1 MLKILIAEDEP
12 LEQQTIKKL
21 LEKHYAYAADIRVA
35 DNGMDAVSMAQLWN
49 ADLVLMD
56 IEMPVISGIDAALKI
71 VTQNP
76 RAKLIFITA
85 YDRFEYAVEAVRL
98 RAVDYLLK
106 PVEDEKLVAVV
117 GRTIEELKEQALFYE
132 QVQRMQER
140 QPEVPDASP
149 QDARLE
155 DGRPNSQAD
164 SAAGPLTDCKK
175 KTAREG
181 AAAEAACQDRNRLLM
196 QKVADYVEKN
206 YQYDISQE
214 VICDILNM
222 STGYFSKL
230 FHQCYG
236 VKFIDHLTNVRVEA
250 AKSML
255 ADPTMRSSEIGKRVG
270 YQSSSYFSKI
280 FKQKTGITPSEDRA
294 RLDVD

>member
-76 RAKLIFITA
+76 LAKLIFITA

-132 QVQRMQER
+132 QGQRMQ
-140 QPEVPDASP
+140 
-149 QDARLE
+149 
-155 DGRPNSQAD
+155 
-164 SAAGPLTDCKK
+164 
-175 KTAREG
+175 
-181 AAAEAACQDRNRLLM
+181 
-196 QKVADYVEKN
+196 
-206 YQYDISQE
+206 
-214 VICDILNM
+214 
-222 STGYFSKL
+222 
-230 FHQCYG
+230 
-236 VKFIDHLTNVRVEA
+236 
-250 AKSML
+250 
-255 ADPTMRSSEIGKRVG
+255 
-270 YQSSSYFSKI
+270 
-280 FKQKTGITPSEDRA
+280 
-294 RLDVD
+294 

>member
-12 LEQQTIKKL
+12 LERQTLLKL
-21 LEKHYAYAADIRVA
+21 LEGHYSYTADIRTV
-35 DNGMDAVSMAQLWN
+35 DNGVDAVSMAQLWN

-56 IEMPVISGIDAALKI
+56 IEMPGINGIDAALKI
-71 VTQNP
+71 VTHNP

-106 PVEDEKLVAVV
+106 PAEDEKVIAVV
-117 GRTIEELKEQALFYE
+117 GRAIEELKEQALFYE
-132 QVQRMQER
+132 QVRRMQER
-140 QPEVPDASP
+140 QPEELV
-149 QDARLE
+149 E
-155 DGRPNSQAD
+155 DPHDPLRTNSR
-164 SAAGPLTDCKK
+164 AGGPTESRE
-175 KTAREG
+175 KTAPTGE
-181 AAAEAACQDRNRLLM
+181 AIEAARQDRNRLLM
-196 QKVADYVEKN
+196 QKVAGYVEKN

-255 ADPTMRSSEIGKRVG
+255 ADPTKRSSEIGKRVG

-280 FKQKTGITPSEDRA
+280 FKQKTGVTPSEYRA
-294 RLDVD
+294 RLK